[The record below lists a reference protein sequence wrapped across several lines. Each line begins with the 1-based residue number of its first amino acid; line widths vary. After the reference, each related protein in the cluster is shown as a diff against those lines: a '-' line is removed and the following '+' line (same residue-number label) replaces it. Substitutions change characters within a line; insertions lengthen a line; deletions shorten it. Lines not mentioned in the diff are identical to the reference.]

1 MQNSQSSAL
10 THLELKDHRLH
21 SILELTNAI
30 NANIAV
36 EQLYRIFTFILK
48 EQLHFSRFVL
58 LLKQEEW
65 LLPVKSGYKSKL
77 VLNEVTSEL
86 SRFKEI
92 TLVAS
97 SNSSILQDFQ
107 AVIPIEHHD
116 KPLAYLLLS
125 TNSKTEA
132 LELAH
137 FSFAHTLT
145 NILCVALEN
154 RKLSAQNVIKEQIS
168 KELELASEM
177 QKLLFPQ
184 ELPSNKKMDISGR
197 YIPRHAVGGDFY
209 DFIPLGD
216 EEYIICIGDVSGKGI
231 TAALLM
237 ANFQATI
244 RTLFKYQR
252 FELTF
257 LMEELNK
264 LVMKNAKGE
273 KFITF
278 FIAHYNAYTRQLQYV
293 NAGHNQPFILSGKT
307 TTLLTDGCIGLG
319 MLDELPF
326 VHVGKMQMQA
336 KSTMVLFTDGVVELE
351 NEKGAQFGLEQLIKQ
366 VRSFSALKMEDMN
379 DIIFSK
385 LEDWK
390 GGLPYVD
397 DTAIFSCKFFWLA
410 FGRKRPFQ
418 RKQMGKITLTPQT

>member
-1 MQNSQSSAL
+1 M
-10 THLELKDHRLH
+10 
-21 SILELTNAI
+21 
-30 NANIAV
+30 V
-36 EQLYRIFTFILK
+36 IFCFYNYYWFI
-48 EQLHFSRFVL
+48 
-58 LLKQEEW
+58 
-65 LLPVKSGYKSKL
+65 
-77 VLNEVTSEL
+77 
-86 SRFKEI
+86 
-92 TLVAS
+92 
-97 SNSSILQDFQ
+97 
-107 AVIPIEHHD
+107 D
-116 KPLAYLLLS
+116 KP
-125 TNSKTEA
+125 
-132 LELAH
+132 
-137 FSFAHTLT
+137 FS

-154 RKLSAQNVIKEQIS
+154 QKLSAQNAIKEQIS

-184 ELPSNKKMDISGR
+184 DLPSNKKMDISGR

-252 FELTF
+252 FEMTF

-278 FIAHYNAYTRQLQYV
+278 FIAHYNAYTRQLHYV
-293 NAGHNQPFILSGKT
+293 NAGHNQPFIISGKN
-307 TTLLTDGCIGLG
+307 TTLLTEGSIGLG

-326 VHVGKMQMQA
+326 VQVGKMQMQA

-351 NEKGAQFGLEQLIKQ
+351 NEKGTPFGVEQLIKQ
-366 VRSFSALKMEDMN
+366 VRSFSTLKMEDMN
-379 DIIFSK
+379 NIIFSK

-390 GGLPYVD
+390 GKLPYID
-397 DTAIFSCKFFWLA
+397 DTAIFSCKFF
-410 FGRKRPFQ
+410 
-418 RKQMGKITLTPQT
+418 